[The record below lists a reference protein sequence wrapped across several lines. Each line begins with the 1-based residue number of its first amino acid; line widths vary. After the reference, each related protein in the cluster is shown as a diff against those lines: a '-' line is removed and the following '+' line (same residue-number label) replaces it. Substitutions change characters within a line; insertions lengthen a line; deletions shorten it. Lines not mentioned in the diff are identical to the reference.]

1 MHAFKGRQ
9 YSNTCTRPMIFLC
22 YISRR
27 LDLSIHPLMHF
38 SGHSPT
44 NKPKPQGQ
52 STIASQTRSMHQ
64 QPPKKNPDHIVSNE
78 TTSLESQLRRKPDS
92 TKPQKQLTTLRQSI
106 RARRRPKSPA
116 VVAVALAGRHV
127 PVPPPPP
134 ETQRGRRLPTMY
146 Y

>member
-1 MHAFKGRQ
+1 
-9 YSNTCTRPMIFLC
+9 
-22 YISRR
+22 
-27 LDLSIHPLMHF
+27 MHF

-44 NKPKPQGQ
+44 NKPKPKDNQLSRRRLAA
-52 STIASQTRSMHQ
+52 STAA
-64 QPPKKNPDHIVSNE
+64 KKKKKTDHIVSNE
-78 TTSLESQLRRKPDS
+78 TTSLASQLRRKPDSVS